1 MKKKVRLAEPN
12 PQGNEIRFQEL
23 QYFQNSTDP
32 LLVGQGVEELE
43 VESQERLAKRW
54 PLSLQVIALL
64 QGPSG
69 KPGRHSHAVPGAAFS
84 SWLWFLSPL
93 PLPFEGDF

>member
-1 MKKKVRLAEPN
+1 MKKKKVRLAWTD

-54 PLSLQVIALL
+54 PLSLHVIAPTA
-64 QGPSG
+64 GPIWEA
-69 KPGRHSHAVPGAAFS
+69 RQA
-84 SWLWFLSPL
+84 
-93 PLPFEGDF
+93 

>member
-54 PLSLQVIALL
+54 PLSLHVIAPTAGTIWEARQAQPCCAWSSFLL
-64 QGPSG
+64 M
-69 KPGRHSHAVPGAAFS
+69 ALVFVTS
-84 SWLWFLSPL
+84 SFAL
-93 PLPFEGDF
+93 